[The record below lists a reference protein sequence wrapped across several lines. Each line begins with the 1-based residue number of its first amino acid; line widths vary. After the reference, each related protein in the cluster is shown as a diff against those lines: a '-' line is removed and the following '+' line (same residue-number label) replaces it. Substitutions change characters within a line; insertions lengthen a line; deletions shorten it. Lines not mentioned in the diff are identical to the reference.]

1 MIHRQVSAVFQLRD
15 GFTGRM
21 LPNAGGLLARL
32 DGAPCRPLW
41 KQGGYWVLTDL
52 APGPHRLELVLAG
65 YRPEP
70 VEWSWDGAAPWQG
83 CVVLKPGQGY
93 PFRGDVTRLVLQLS
107 GKNGPLAHEAVWL
120 CTLSAAQPKLAQDE
134 AQPGDTQLRLYYKGP
149 AAALPVP
156 GAFLLQDGGHTERI
170 ELLRLEGEQGIL
182 AAPLEQKHSRG
193 RELLPAQPYT
203 ADRQG
208 VVEALLCQP
217 CQLTVQCR
225 GQVKTFD
232 LAPGENQGQWQLE
245 GR

>member
-1 MIHRQVSAVFQLRD
+1 M
-15 GFTGRM
+15 
-21 LPNAGGLLARL
+21 
-32 DGAPCRPLW
+32 
-41 KQGGYWVLTDL
+41 LTDL

-120 CTLSAAQPKLAQDE
+120 CTPSAAQPKLAQDK

-156 GAFLLQDGGHTERI
+156 GAFLLQDGGHTER
-170 ELLRLEGEQGIL
+170 RRRW
-182 AAPLEQKHSRG
+182 SRSTAG
-193 RELLPAQPYT
+193 GGNCCPPSPIPPTDKAWWRHCCASPAS
-203 ADRQG
+203 
-208 VVEALLCQP
+208 
-217 CQLTVQCR
+217 
-225 GQVKTFD
+225 
-232 LAPGENQGQWQLE
+232 
-245 GR
+245 

>member
-1 MIHRQVSAVFQLRD
+1 M
-15 GFTGRM
+15 
-21 LPNAGGLLARL
+21 
-32 DGAPCRPLW
+32 
-41 KQGGYWVLTDL
+41 
-52 APGPHRLELVLAG
+52 ELGWRRALAG
-65 YRPEP
+65 VRRAQT
-70 VEWSWDGAAPWQG
+70 GAGVPLPGG
-83 CVVLKPGQGY
+83 CDPPG
-93 PFRGDVTRLVLQLS
+93 L
-107 GKNGPLAHEAVWL
+107 
-120 CTLSAAQPKLAQDE
+120 
-134 AQPGDTQLRLYYKGP
+134 
-149 AAALPVP
+149 AALPVP